1 MDDST
6 TWMCGCST
14 FPLKS
19 WNLKYKWLFDKHSHA
34 FDNDSALV
42 TTVLRSSF
50 NNMLLP
56 FFGRPLPFPSRDF
69 LSSSLLL
76 GLVGATE
83 VPLTT
88 SPLSLS
94 ESPLPESLEEFF
106 LSLRLALAFRR
117 ASWMLLLEEATQLP
131 LISLL
136 IFLLEVM
143 KPPLSSSPDTKE
155 SLRSPTSVGLQEKIV
170 VSSCLVWFD
179 WQYACMQLI
188 SICT

>member
-34 FDNDSALV
+34 FDNGHALV
-42 TTVLRSSF
+42 TTVLPSLF
-50 NNMLLP
+50 NMLLP

-136 IFLLEVM
+136 IFLLEIM
-143 KPPLSSSPDTKE
+143 KPPLSSSPDTIE
-155 SLRSPTSVGLQEKIV
+155 SLRSPTSSVGLEEKIV

-179 WQYACMQLI
+179 RN
-188 SICT
+188 